1 LHKKRTYEKLKL
13 HKKRASE
20 GSKMHKKRIVNH
32 SSVPVNKTAYSKGTP
47 RVSFLVI
54 VRRRRSFKMVVP
66 SAQ

>member
-1 LHKKRTYEKLKL
+1 
-13 HKKRASE
+13 
-20 GSKMHKKRIVNH
+20 MHKKRIVNH

-66 SAQ
+66 SAQSKKSSFALRTAAFSDIIKMQ